1 MTNKTKKQSPKS
13 YMVYHENPEV
23 FHVGTIESHSY
34 FIPFAKGENP
44 FESREKSSRF
54 ELLNGEWGFSHYTS
68 IIDLEDD
75 FIDVKP
81 RGKISVPSN
90 WQLQGYSSENDRIQ
104 YTNVS
109 YPIPYN
115 PPFAPDDIP
124 VGVYT
129 RSYFYDGGADKVA
142 AGGADRKILC
152 FEGVDCCFYL
162 YINGEFAGYSEVSH
176 NTSEFDITSLLHEG
190 ENKITVAV
198 LKWGFGTYLEDQDK
212 LRLSG
217 IFRDVYVLTRP
228 VQCLKNYTVQTVL
241 GENNELNL
249 QKEVSGSFDSAV
261 VKVFVEANV
270 NNPIDLSLFAPD
282 GKLIEK
288 QTVSAA
294 TSCASAATSS
304 IQASFNISKPLLWS
318 AENPVL
324 YRLQIE
330 CGDEVIGEEVGIR
343 KICVE
348 NGVIKVNG
356 VAVKFRGVNRHDS

>member
-68 IIDLEDD
+68 IIDLEED

-129 RSYFYDGGADKVA
+129 RSYFSTALLYSFCLPIIAEY
-142 AGGADRKILC
+142 
-152 FEGVDCCFYL
+152 FEVF
-162 YINGEFAGYSEVSH
+162 
-176 NTSEFDITSLLHEG
+176 
-190 ENKITVAV
+190 ENK
-198 LKWGFGTYLEDQDK
+198 KK
-212 LRLSG
+212 LTIWL
-217 IFRDVYVLTRP
+217 
-228 VQCLKNYTVQTVL
+228 
-241 GENNELNL
+241 
-249 QKEVSGSFDSAV
+249 
-261 VKVFVEANV
+261 VF
-270 NNPIDLSLFAPD
+270 
-282 GKLIEK
+282 
-288 QTVSAA
+288 
-294 TSCASAATSS
+294 
-304 IQASFNISKPLLWS
+304 SFNI
-318 AENPVL
+318 
-324 YRLQIE
+324 
-330 CGDEVIGEEVGIR
+330 
-343 KICVE
+343 
-348 NGVIKVNG
+348 
-356 VAVKFRGVNRHDS
+356 